1 MGTQLRSRPH
11 LVAELTRGVTLPI
24 EQLKDEHI
32 EVLSEGLRCAFA
44 KVSENAPDFVASDT
58 EPELTA
64 LMQARLSSMIDE
76 DALWG
81 VLVLSVSRGSEIPS
95 FDGSH
100 IEKRPDLSITLT
112 NRDARFPLVVEAK
125 ILDRSSSKT
134 ISLYCRKGIRR
145 FVDGEYAWGSC
156 EAFMIGYVR
165 DGSTINATLRAFLS
179 RPSAKQHYLVEV
191 LPVAA
196 GRGTTDFAYT
206 RHRRNFVYANPQSP
220 NTPGP
225 ISIWHLWLG

>member
-1 MGTQLRSRPH
+1 MGTKILPRPE

-24 EQLKDEHI
+24 EQLNDEHI

-44 KVSENAPDFVASDT
+44 KVSERAPNCVASGT

-64 LMQARLSSMIDE
+64 LMEARLNSMINE
-76 DALWG
+76 DVLWG
-81 VLVLSVSRGSEIPS
+81 QLVRSVARGSEIAS

-100 IEKRPDLSITLT
+100 IEKRPDLSIALT
-112 NRDARFPLVVEAK
+112 NRDARFPLEVEAK
-125 ILDRSSSKT
+125 ILDRTTSKT
-134 ISLYCRKGIRR
+134 VSRYCSKGVRR
-145 FVDGEYAWGSC
+145 FVQGDYSWGRR

-165 DGSTINATLRAFLS
+165 DGSTIATTLRAFLS
-179 RPSAKQHYLVEV
+179 RPRAKQHYLVSD
-191 LPVAA
+191 LPVAV
-196 GRGTTDFAYT
+196 GSGTTDLAYT
-206 RHRRNFVYANPQSP
+206 RHGRSFVYANQPLS